1 MTEFLGKS
9 VYYFQNW
16 CFYRKAMFN
25 VIWCI
30 VRKYDL
36 CYLRV
41 CKGWVT
47 YRFSYAVRHNDANNM
62 TPPPNYYM
70 RHLQI
75 FDKIDSFL
83 KNVSNVLDNK
93 KVRLH
98 LGRTAYTT
106 CNCWLAFFLFR
117 CRFQEK
123 IEPSSRNCLIWI
135 ADWGGSTIPQIHRI
149 HLLFSYQHLQ

>member
-1 MTEFLGKS
+1 MWYDVLLENTTYVIYEFVRGESHIDFRTQCVIMT
-9 VYYFQNW
+9 QITW
-16 CFYRKAMFN
+16 
-25 VIWCI
+25 
-30 VRKYDL
+30 
-36 CYLRV
+36 
-41 CKGWVT
+41 
-47 YRFSYAVRHNDANNM
+47 
-62 TPPPNYYM
+62 PPPPKYYM

-83 KNVSNVLDNK
+83 KNVSNLLDNK

-106 CNCWLAFFLFR
+106 CNCWLAFFFFR

-135 ADWGGSTIPQIHRI
+135 ADWGGSTIPQTHRI
-149 HLLFSYQHLQ
+149 HLLFSYQYLK